1 MTAAVADRPTRTRE
15 GDELSPDVFAGAKI
29 YGGTM
34 VQKNATGFAVP
45 ATATVANKTLGIA
58 KHSSDN
64 TGGASGDIKAR
75 IRRNII
81 GVFANSASGD
91 LITIADI
98 GNDCYVVDD
107 STVAKTNGG
116 STRPV
121 AGKIMDV
128 DSFGVHVLFV

>member
-1 MTAAVADRPTRTRE
+1 MPATADRPTRIRE
-15 GDELSPDVFAGAKI
+15 GDELSPDVYQAVKI
-29 YGGTM
+29 FGGTM
-34 VQKNATGFAVP
+34 VQKNATGYAVP
-45 ATATVANKTLGIA
+45 ASATVANKTLGIA
-58 KHSSDN
+58 KHASVN
-64 TGGASGDIKAR
+64 LAGASGDIKAR
-75 IRRNII
+75 VRRNII

-107 STVAKTNGG
+107 CTVAKTNGG

>member
-1 MTAAVADRPTRTRE
+1 MTAAVADRPTRIRE
-15 GDELSPDVFAGAKI
+15 GDELSLDVYQAVKI
-29 YGGTM
+29 FGGTM
-34 VQKNATGFAVP
+34 VQKNATGYAVP
-45 ATATVANKTLGIA
+45 ASATIANKTMGIA
-58 KHSSDN
+58 KHQSDN
-64 TGGASGDIKAR
+64 SSGASGDIKAR
-75 IRRNII
+75 VRRNIV

-107 STVAKTNGG
+107 CTVAKTNN
-116 STRPV
+116 SNARPV

>member
-1 MTAAVADRPTRTRE
+1 MTAAVADRLTRIRE
-15 GDELSPDVFAGAKI
+15 GDELSPDVFGGVKI
-29 YGGTM
+29 FGGTM
-34 VQKNATGFAVP
+34 VQKNATGYAVP
-45 ATATVANKTLGIA
+45 ASATVANKTLGIA
-58 KHSSDN
+58 KHASDN
-64 TGGASGDIKAR
+64 LAGASGDIKAR
-75 IRRNII
+75 VRRNII
-81 GVFANSASGD
+81 GVFANSTSGD

-107 STVAKTNGG
+107 CTVAKTNGS

>member
-1 MTAAVADRPTRTRE
+1 MTAAVADRPTRIRE
-15 GDELSPDVFAGAKI
+15 GDELSLPVFQAVKI
-29 YGGTM
+29 FAGTM
-34 VQKNATGFAVP
+34 VQKNATGYGVP
-45 ATATVANKTLGIA
+45 ASATVANKTLGVA
-58 KHSSDN
+58 HRQADN
-64 TGGASGDIKAR
+64 TGGASGDIR
-75 IRRNII
+75 VRVRRNII

-98 GNDCYVVDD
+98 GNDCFVVDD
-107 STVAKTNGG
+107 TTVAKTNGS